1 MTIMKKY
8 ILSVACAV
16 FATFGLQ
23 SCLDFDIPGDEFTG
37 NDEIKDDVVYH
48 GQADLI
54 DYHKEISEEG
64 FAKAET
70 ALSRTFG
77 QLLTAQYSMR
87 GGKEGNM
94 PGGHAYQYQFSL
106 GVDNYAGYLCLP
118 HNFDGRIASTYYVN
132 RDFNSGPNG
141 SFTITK
147 NNLTPMLNH
156 PDIDSIPEIKAIALL
171 LYGLCFPRNG

>member
-1 MTIMKKY
+1 MNLKMMSY
-8 ILSVACAV
+8 I
-16 FATFGLQ
+16 
-23 SCLDFDIPGDEFTG
+23 
-37 NDEIKDDVVYH
+37 N

-106 GVDNYAGYLCLP
+106 GVIITQD
-118 HNFDGRIASTYYVN
+118 IYV
-132 RDFNSGPNG
+132 FHIIS
-141 SFTITK
+141 
-147 NNLTPMLNH
+147 MV
-156 PDIDSIPEIKAIALL
+156 A
-171 LYGLCFPRNG
+171 

>member
-1 MTIMKKY
+1 MKKY

-37 NDEIKDDVVYH
+37 NDELKDDVVYH

-87 GGKEGNM
+87 GGKEGNSPVAM
-94 PGGHAYQYQFSL
+94 
-106 GVDNYAGYLCLP
+106 
-118 HNFDGRIASTYYVN
+118 RININSVWELIITQDIYV
-132 RDFNSGPNG
+132 FHIIS
-141 SFTITK
+141 
-147 NNLTPMLNH
+147 MV
-156 PDIDSIPEIKAIALL
+156 A
-171 LYGLCFPRNG
+171 

>member
-54 DYHKEISEEG
+54 DYS
-64 FAKAET
+64 
-70 ALSRTFG
+70 
-77 QLLTAQYSMR
+77 
-87 GGKEGNM
+87 
-94 PGGHAYQYQFSL
+94 
-106 GVDNYAGYLCLP
+106 
-118 HNFDGRIASTYYVN
+118 
-132 RDFNSGPNG
+132 
-141 SFTITK
+141 
-147 NNLTPMLNH
+147 
-156 PDIDSIPEIKAIALL
+156 
-171 LYGLCFPRNG
+171 